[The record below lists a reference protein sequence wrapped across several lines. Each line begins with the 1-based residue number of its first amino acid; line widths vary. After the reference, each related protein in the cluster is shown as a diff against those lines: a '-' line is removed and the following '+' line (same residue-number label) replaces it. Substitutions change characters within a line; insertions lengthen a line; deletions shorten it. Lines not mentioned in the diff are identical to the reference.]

1 MAPRMGRLEGQ
12 RQHGEGDALECAG
25 AGSRE
30 RSGTP
35 APTSKSPLGDG
46 FRQNCSIP
54 APHFDGRTCNHQQ
67 NVNWDRDRRDGR
79 DGSLGMPRACHR
91 HRLAAP
97 RFSADLP
104 ADDFENWRSIHRSSL
119 WQSLARSGSLND
131 SSFPERLPV
140 YLRIRLARVEGL
152 AGELGQG
159 RSVTTNHG
167 TRRARG
173 TTTTPARTGIPPR
186 TNTRSATTGA
196 AGPGEAKKGH
206 RLRARCPIMPSRN
219 RSGGS
224 VLRRAAISC
233 RRGLHA
239 PRCKKDA
246 PGKTPGA
253 LLSSDTIETG
263 AHYCGGSW
271 PLPGLPP
278 PAL

>member
-1 MAPRMGRLEGQ
+1 MPLRPSPSSPGGAALQ
-12 RQHGEGDALECAG
+12 RG
-25 AGSRE
+25 
-30 RSGTP
+30 P
-35 APTSKSPLGDG
+35 
-46 FRQNCSIP
+46 
-54 APHFDGRTCNHQQ
+54 
-67 NVNWDRDRRDGR
+67 
-79 DGSLGMPRACHR
+79 
-91 HRLAAP
+91 
-97 RFSADLP
+97 
-104 ADDFENWRSIHRSSL
+104 
-119 WQSLARSGSLND
+119 ARSRLRELALDPPVEPLAELGALGVLERQLLA
-131 SSFPERLPV
+131 ERLPV

-159 RSVTTNHG
+159 RSATTNHG

>member
-67 NVNWDRDRRDGR
+67 NVNWDRDRRDGC

-104 ADDFENWRSIHRSSL
+104 AADFENWRSIHRSSL

-131 SSFPERLPV
+131 SSLPNASL
-140 YLRIRLARVEGL
+140 YI
-152 AGELGQG
+152 
-159 RSVTTNHG
+159 
-167 TRRARG
+167 
-173 TTTTPARTGIPPR
+173 
-186 TNTRSATTGA
+186 SAY
-196 AGPGEAKKGH
+196 
-206 RLRARCPIMPSRN
+206 I
-219 RSGGS
+219 
-224 VLRRAAISC
+224 
-233 RRGLHA
+233 LHA
-239 PRCKKDA
+239 
-246 PGKTPGA
+246 
-253 LLSSDTIETG
+253 
-263 AHYCGGSW
+263 
-271 PLPGLPP
+271 
-278 PAL
+278 